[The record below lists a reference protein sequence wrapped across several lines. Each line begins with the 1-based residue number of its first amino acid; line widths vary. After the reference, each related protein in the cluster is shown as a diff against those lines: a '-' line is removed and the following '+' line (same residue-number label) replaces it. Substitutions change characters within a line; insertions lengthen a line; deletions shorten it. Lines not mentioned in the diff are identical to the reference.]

1 MQISIQRATKN
12 DFLITENI
20 TMKAFWN
27 VYRSGCVEHLILHN
41 LRNSNSYIR
50 ELDLVAFVENKIIG
64 HILSTKA
71 KIVDIQGNEHEI
83 LCVGP
88 LSVLPDYQKKGIGS
102 ILLKHSIQT
111 AKELGFS
118 GIILFGNPDYYHTFG
133 FRNAQQYGIT
143 TKDDQN
149 FEAFMALELKNKVFE
164 TIRGRFFEDNAFK
177 IKPEEL
183 VEFEKNYSYKE
194 KL

>member
-1 MQISIQRATKN
+1 M
-12 DFLITENI
+12 
-20 TMKAFWN
+20 
-27 VYRSGCVEHLILHN
+27 
-41 LRNSNSYIR
+41 
-50 ELDLVAFVENKIIG
+50 VAFVENKIIG